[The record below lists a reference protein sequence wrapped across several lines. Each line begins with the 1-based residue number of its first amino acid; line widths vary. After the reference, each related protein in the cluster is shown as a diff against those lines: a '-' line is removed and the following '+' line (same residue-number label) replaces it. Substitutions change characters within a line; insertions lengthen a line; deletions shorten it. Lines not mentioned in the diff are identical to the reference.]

1 MPILLTGATGYLGS
15 SIAKRLASEGGDLI
29 LYARDPSK
37 LPDIS
42 GSGRIEWIKG
52 DLRNISSLRQAVRH
66 CNIVVHAAAL
76 VKMWAKKRREFYEV
90 NVQAFRNLL
99 DLAKERGVRRFVY
112 TSSFM
117 ALGPSDGRALTEQ
130 IPRTVSSSYN
140 DYERT
145 KSQAHQIA
153 LQAAQDGFPIVMVYP
168 GVIYGPG
175 PLTEG
180 NLIGNLILR
189 FIQGK
194 LPGLIGNLDKKW
206 AFSYIDDVATGHWR
220 ALERGVPGRGYIL
233 AGENRSLK
241 DFLLRLSAL
250 TGKPQPK
257 LVLPYWVGSLLGR
270 LDSLKANMTGVP
282 PQITHEIVNIYKHD
296 WAYSSQRAIDELGYE
311 ITPFEEGLKR
321 TVEYFQNLLASRI
334 R

>member
-1 MPILLTGATGYLGS
+1 MPR
-15 SIAKRLASEGGDLI
+15 K
-29 LYARDPSK
+29 
-37 LPDIS
+37 
-42 GSGRIEWIKG
+42 
-52 DLRNISSLRQAVRH
+52 
-66 CNIVVHAAAL
+66 
-76 VKMWAKKRREFYEV
+76 
-90 NVQAFRNLL
+90 
-99 DLAKERGVRRFVY
+99 
-112 TSSFM
+112 
-117 ALGPSDGRALTEQ
+117 
-130 IPRTVSSSYN
+130 VSSGYN

-189 FIQGK
+189 FMQGK

-206 AFSYIDDVATGHWR
+206 AFSYIDDVATGHW
-220 ALERGVPGRGYIL
+220 

-257 LVLPYWVGSLLGR
+257 LVIPYWVGSLLGR

-321 TVEYFQNLLASRI
+321 TVEYFQTRLASRVL
-334 R
+334 